1 MNNNSLIFP
10 SLEIQCSKKLV
21 IGFIMDGNRRW
32 AKENNTTLINAYLKG
47 FDIFCLTIEI
57 CITKNISQVVFYT
70 LSHDNFMQ
78 RQEEEL
84 KTLFDTGL
92 HLLQKKKKYFI
103 DNKIKVTFIGNY
115 QSLQE
120 DIKQIIQELEK
131 DTNIT
136 NPTIT
141 VHLLFLYNP
150 YEDVFCSEEKNKLKY
165 SYNIPNIDI
174 IIRTGGN
181 NRLSGFLPIQ
191 SMYSNII
198 SIPEFWPDL
207 NPSIIYTLI
216 SKKFINNYGK

>member
-1 MNNNSLIFP
+1 MSSNILRHAS
-10 SLEIQCSKKLV
+10 SEIQCSEQLV
-21 IGFIMDGNRRW
+21 VGFIMDGNRRW
-32 AKENNTTLINAYLKG
+32 AKKNNASLFDAYLKG
-47 FDIFCLTIEI
+47 FDIFCLTIKI
-57 CITKNISQVVFYT
+57 CITKKISQVIFYT

-78 RQEEEL
+78 RQDAEI

-92 HLLQKKKKYFI
+92 HLLQKKKQYFI
-103 DNKIKVTFIGNY
+103 DNKIKITFIGNY

-120 DIKQIIQELEK
+120 NIKEMIYELEK
-131 DTNIT
+131 DTDIAF
-136 NPTIT
+136 PTIT

-150 YEDVFCSEEKNKLKY
+150 YEDVFCAEEKNKLKY

-207 NPSIIYTLI
+207 DHEIIYTLI

>member
-1 MNNNSLIFP
+1 MNTNIVKNTTS
-10 SLEIQCSKKLV
+10 EIQCFDKLV

-32 AKENNTTLINAYLKG
+32 AKKNNTSLSDAYARG
-47 FDIFCLTIEI
+47 FDIFCLTINA
-57 CITKNISQVVFYT
+57 CITKKISQVVFYA
-70 LSHDNFMQ
+70 LSHDNFIQ
-78 RQEEEL
+78 REEDEI
-84 KTLFDTGL
+84 KTLFDIGL
-92 HLLQKKKKYFI
+92 HLLEKEKQYFI
-103 DNKIKVTFIGNY
+103 ENKIRITFIGNY

-120 DIKQIIQELEK
+120 NIKKIIYELEK
-131 DTNIT
+131 ETNIAF
-136 NPTIT
+136 PTIT

-150 YEDVFCSEEKNKLKY
+150 YEDVFGGEEKNKLKY

-207 NPSIIYTLI
+207 NHEIIYTLI